1 MTISI
6 MEQILRAPV
15 ILLAEAKEGTQFPEW
30 VQLLKTGTFTDPR
43 YGKFVITDKMLSE
56 MVVNFKNKVRQ
67 IDPAIDFKH
76 ESDAEAAAWMLDL
89 EVRSGGLWAKPDWT
103 GAGQKALSE
112 KTYRYLSAD
121 FNQNYK
127 DNEAGKNHGC
137 VLLGAALTNRPVIKG
152 MQPVIQL
159 SEGDS
164 MPEITPEQQ
173 AKLAA
178 LMKQLG
184 CASIDELIS
193 KMSGMKPK
201 EEMDQKEVELKE
213 KEVQL
218 SEKST
223 KLVELTN
230 EVKTLS
236 EENTKLKGDKVL
248 SDKEKT
254 FEKMLSEGRAIPAQK
269 ESFLAG
275 DLMKFAELA
284 PKGGVKVE
292 EKGTEAGKE
301 GDDAVSDDDKVL
313 KLAEAKVKSG
323 EAKDIGKGISL
334 VLKEQKEAA
343 TK

>member
-1 MTISI
+1 MTIPN

-43 YGKFVITDKMLSE
+43 YGKFVITEKMLSE
-56 MVVNFKNKVRQ
+56 MVTNFKAKVRG

-76 ESDAEAAAWMLDL
+76 ESEAEAAAWMLDL
-89 EVRSGGLWAKPDWT
+89 EVRPGQKDIGLWAKPDWT

-127 DNEAGKNHGC
+127 DNEAGKSHGC

-173 AKLAA
+173 VKLAA

-184 CASIDELIS
+184 CSSVDELIS
-193 KMSGMKPK
+193 KVSGMKPK
-201 EEMDQKEVELKE
+201 EEVEQKEVELKE
-213 KEVQL
+213 KEMAL

-223 KLVELTN
+223 KLSELES
-230 EVKTLS
+230 EVA
-236 EENTKLKGDKVL
+236 KLKGEKVL
-248 SDKEKT
+248 SEKEKT
-254 FEKMLSEGRAIPAQK
+254 FEKMVTEGKAIPAQK

-284 PKGGVKVE
+284 PKGGVKIT
-292 EKGTEAGKE
+292 EKGTEEGGAGDVNADE
-301 GDDAVSDDDKVL
+301 EDKVL

-323 EAKDIGKGISL
+323 EAKDLGKAISI
-334 VLKEQKEAA
+334 VLKEQKEA